1 MGESLITIFDR
12 AMMEAKAA
20 REETQKI
27 EKPKE
32 PEEKAQ
38 LPLSFKSIALAAKV
52 NKRLT
57 TPGAGGGG
65 GGSGEGGGWGKLRRA
80 SFSKSEGN
88 GIAQPRP
95 LERGKSGRWARL
107 AGGGGAAVDRRALQS
122 GNLLAPRTS
131 SEAQL
136 YGSLPQESSEQI
148 ASLTAKV
155 DKLIAAHATVDAK
168 VAAQND
174 AMQQQ
179 IATLTESFKA
189 LATALTDS
197 QSFSRKYVRRS
208 PPSRKN
214 VVNGAASN
222 GGSAEAKAAA
232 PGCTSARRELR
243 EEAAMTT
250 EHTPS
255 SPFQA

>member
-1 MGESLITIFDR
+1 M
-12 AMMEAKAA
+12 
-20 REETQKI
+20 
-27 EKPKE
+27 
-32 PEEKAQ
+32 
-38 LPLSFKSIALAAKV
+38 
-52 NKRLT
+52 
-57 TPGAGGGG
+57 
-65 GGSGEGGGWGKLRRA
+65 
-80 SFSKSEGN
+80 
-88 GIAQPRP
+88 
-95 LERGKSGRWARL
+95 
-107 AGGGGAAVDRRALQS
+107 
-122 GNLLAPRTS
+122 
-131 SEAQL
+131 

-168 VAAQND
+168 VDAQND

-222 GGSAEAKAAA
+222 GGSAEVKA

>member
-1 MGESLITIFDR
+1 M
-12 AMMEAKAA
+12 
-20 REETQKI
+20 
-27 EKPKE
+27 
-32 PEEKAQ
+32 
-38 LPLSFKSIALAAKV
+38 PLSFKSIALAAKV

-57 TPGAGGGG
+57 TPGAGGG

-131 SEAQL
+131 SEAQ
-136 YGSLPQESSEQI
+136 YGTSLPQESSEQI

-155 DKLIAAHATVDAK
+155 DRLLAAHATVDAK
-168 VAAQND
+168 VDAQNE

-222 GGSAEAKAAA
+222 GGSAEAKAAS
-232 PGCTSARRELR
+232 PGCASARRELR